1 MAAAGSVGGCALAD
15 STESGS
21 AEALIWTTLTVEV
34 AIGLAAWAGTLF
46 SAAAPVTRLGL
57 GAGRLTALD
66 LGILVLGGLALSFS
80 LNALMDVADLGERSA
95 LAELDRTLRGIR
107 GGTLLL
113 ALVGLGVAP
122 GIAEELLCR
131 GLIQR
136 GLADRVG
143 APAAIALA
151 AIAFGVM
158 HLEVVHGAL
167 AAVLGVYFG
176 LAAHLAGSV
185 RAAILCH
192 VSNNLAAVA
201 LVAMAP
207 ELQIPPAAAMALGL
221 FVAGGL
227 FWPPLSPISAFG
239 QSDMPGTYTIMDW
252 LVRPWPGFLATHGSL
267 WVAMYAIG
275 YGRVRALRRR
285 AEKSVPDPA

>member
-1 MAAAGSVGGCALAD
+1 MTSSRNRLIRVAVWVAAAGSVGGCALAD
-15 STESGS
+15 STESS
-21 AEALIWTTLTVEV
+21 SVEALIWATLTIEV

-46 SAAAPVTRLGL
+46 STVPPVTRLGL
-57 GAGRLTALD
+57 GPGRLTALD
-66 LGILVLGGLALSFS
+66 LGILVLGGLALSFI
-80 LNALMDVADLGERSA
+80 LDVLVDVADLGERGA
-95 LAELDRTLRGIR
+95 VAELNRMLRGVR
-107 GGTLLL
+107 GKTLLL
-113 ALVGLGVAP
+113 AMIGLGVAP

-151 AIAFGVM
+151 AIAFGLI

-201 LVAMAP
+201 LVAVAP
-207 ELQIPPAAAMALGL
+207 EVEIPPAAAMALGMSL
-221 FVAGGL
+221 AGACLWRVWSRRPEAAAGADLERDPVGL
-227 FWPPLSPISAFG
+227 QAFED
-239 QSDMPGTYTIMDW
+239 SDD
-252 LVRPWPGFLATHGSL
+252 S
-267 WVAMYAIG
+267 
-275 YGRVRALRRR
+275 
-285 AEKSVPDPA
+285 

>member
-1 MAAAGSVGGCALAD
+1 M
-15 STESGS
+15 
-21 AEALIWTTLTVEV
+21 TLTMEV

-46 SAAAPVTRLGL
+46 STVPPVTRLGL
-57 GAGRLTALD
+57 GPGRLTALD

-80 LNALMDVADLGERSA
+80 LDVLLDLADLGEQSA
-95 LAELDRTLRGIR
+95 LSELNRTLRGLR

-113 ALVGLGVAP
+113 ALVGLGLAP

-143 APAAIALA
+143 APAAIGLA
-151 AIAFGVM
+151 AIAFGLM

-201 LVAMAP
+201 LVAVAP
-207 ELQIPPAAAMALGL
+207 EVEIPPAAAMALGMSL
-221 FVAGGL
+221 AGACLWRVWSRRPEAAAGADL
-227 FWPPLSPISAFG
+227 ERDPVELQAFG
-239 QSDMPGTYTIMDW
+239 DSDD
-252 LVRPWPGFLATHGSL
+252 S
-267 WVAMYAIG
+267 
-275 YGRVRALRRR
+275 
-285 AEKSVPDPA
+285 

>member
-80 LNALMDVADLGERSA
+80 LNALMDLADLGKRGA

-221 FVAGGL
+221 SVAGACLWRVWRRRPKPAVAADLERDPAGL
-227 FWPPLSPISAFG
+227 QAFG
-239 QSDMPGTYTIMDW
+239 DSDD
-252 LVRPWPGFLATHGSL
+252 S
-267 WVAMYAIG
+267 
-275 YGRVRALRRR
+275 
-285 AEKSVPDPA
+285 